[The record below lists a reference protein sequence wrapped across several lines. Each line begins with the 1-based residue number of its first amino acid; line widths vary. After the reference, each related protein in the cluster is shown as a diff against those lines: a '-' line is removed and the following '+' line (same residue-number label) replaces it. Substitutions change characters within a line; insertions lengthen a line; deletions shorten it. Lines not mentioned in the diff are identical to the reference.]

1 MILEMTATECNVKD
15 VSRKIE
21 MNERVPSAKIRQ
33 PLSRL
38 PRGEDTMRFD
48 LLAALAALAIASAA
62 SAAPVLAPPAE
73 LGPDVK
79 PFVHVPAG
87 RIAMTHLRIIDGTG
101 AAPVE
106 DATLLIDGA
115 KFGAMLPPGSAVP
128 AGYRTF
134 DGTGETALPGI
145 VGMHNHLFYLQR
157 PNIDAAGHSEQ
168 PIIVPQ
174 MTFSAPRL
182 YLANGVTT
190 MRTTG
195 SVETYTDLALKREI
209 DAGHLVGP
217 HLDVTGPYLEGP
229 GAFFIQNHQITSPA
243 DARREV
249 AFWAD
254 QGVNSFKAYMNI
266 TRAELGAAI
275 KEAHRRGLKVTGHL
289 CSVTYPEAVALGID
303 NLEHAFFVNTQLD
316 PGKQPD
322 KCSEGTGTPTLL
334 KMKPGS
340 PEASALIKLLVD
352 HHVAVTSTLPVFE
365 QDVPLHAPLQPRQM
379 EVMTP
384 QAREAYLFSRNRR
397 ASRTDQAAKDDVAAY
412 YNDLGL
418 ERQFVAAGGLL
429 LAGPDPTGNGGVIP
443 GFGDQ
448 REIELLVEAG
458 FTPVEAVKIATL
470 NGATYLG
477 LADRIG
483 SIAPGKNADLFIVKG
498 NPAAN
503 INDVENVIV
512 VFKDGVGY
520 DSAKLLQSVK
530 GRFGQY

>member
-1 MILEMTATECNVKD
+1 MKL
-15 VSRKIE
+15 R
-21 MNERVPSAKIRQ
+21 
-33 PLSRL
+33 
-38 PRGEDTMRFD
+38 
-48 LLAALAALAIASAA
+48 LLAAAAALAIGSVAP
-62 SAAPVLAPPAE
+62 AAPVLAPPAP
-73 LGPDVK
+73 LGPDVQ
-79 PFVHVPAG
+79 PFVHIPAG
-87 RIAMTHLRIIDGTG
+87 QIAITHLRIIDGTG
-101 AAPVE
+101 AAPIE

-115 KFGAMLPPGSAVP
+115 KIAAVQAAGAAVP
-128 AGYRTF
+128 AGYRVI

-157 PNIDAAGHSEQ
+157 PNLDSTGHFEQ
-168 PIIVPQ
+168 PVIIPQ

-195 SVETYTDLALKREI
+195 SVEPYTDLSLKREI
-209 DAGHLVGP
+209 DAGRLVGP

-229 GAFFIQNHQITSPA
+229 GAFFIQNHQISSPE
-243 DARREV
+243 DARNEV

-254 QGVNSFKAYMNI
+254 QGVNDFKAYMHL

-275 KEAHRRGLKVTGHL
+275 KEAHRHGLKLTGHL

-303 NLEHAFFVNTQLD
+303 NLEHGFFVNTQLD

-322 KCSEGTGTPTLL
+322 QCPDTAGTPTLL
-334 KMKPGS
+334 KMTPGG
-340 PEASALIKLLVD
+340 PEANALIKLLVD
-352 HHVAVTSTLPVFE
+352 HHVAITSTLPVFA
-365 QDVPLHAPLQPRQM
+365 QSVPLHEPLEARQM
-379 EVMTP
+379 DVLSPE
-384 QAREAYLFSRNRR
+384 AKEAYLYSRNLVSSR
-397 ASRTDQAAKDDVAAY
+397 AGTARANDFAQAYK
-412 YNDLGL
+412 NDLGL
-418 ERQFVAAGGLL
+418 ERQFVASGGLL
-429 LAGPDPTGNGGVIP
+429 MAGPDPTGNGGVIP

-458 FTPVEAVKIATL
+458 FSPVEAIKIATL

-483 SIAPGKNADLFIVKG
+483 SIAAGKDADLFIVKG

-512 VFKDGVGY
+512 VFKDGVGS
-520 DSAKLLQSVK
+520 DSAKLLRSVR
-530 GRFGQY
+530 GRFGEY

>member
-1 MILEMTATECNVKD
+1 MKL
-15 VSRKIE
+15 R
-21 MNERVPSAKIRQ
+21 
-33 PLSRL
+33 
-38 PRGEDTMRFD
+38 
-48 LLAALAALAIASAA
+48 LLAAAAAFAIASTGIAG
-62 SAAPVLAPPAE
+62 PVLSPPAQ
-73 LGPDVK
+73 LGPDVQ
-79 PFVHVPAG
+79 PFVHLPSG
-87 RIAMTHLRIIDGTG
+87 QIAIQHLRIIDGTG

-115 KFGAMLPPGSAVP
+115 KIGAVLRAGAAIP
-128 AGYRTF
+128 AGYRTL
-134 DGTGETALPGI
+134 DGTGETALPGL
-145 VGMHNHLFYLQR
+145 VGMHNHLYYLQR
-157 PNIDAAGHSEQ
+157 PNLDAAGHFEQ
-168 PIIVPQ
+168 PIIIPQ

-195 SVETYTDLALKREI
+195 SIEPYTDLSLKREI

-229 GAFFIQNHQITSPA
+229 GAFFIQVHQITSPD
-243 DARREV
+243 DARKEV

-254 QGVNSFKAYMNI
+254 QGVNSFKAYMHL

-275 KEAHRRGLKVTGHL
+275 DEAHKHGRKLTGHL

-303 NLEHAFFVNTQLD
+303 NLEHGFFVNTQLD
-316 PGKQPD
+316 PGKKPD
-322 KCSEGTGTPTLL
+322 ECSDGTGTPTLL
-334 KMKPGS
+334 KMTPGS
-340 PEASALIKLLVD
+340 PAANALIKLLVD
-352 HHVAVTSTLPVFE
+352 HHVAVTSTLPVFA
-365 QDVPLHAPLQPRQM
+365 QSVPLHEPLEARQM
-379 EVMTP
+379 DVLSPE
-384 QAREAYLFSRNRR
+384 AKEAYLFSRNLV
-397 ASRTDQAAKDDVAAY
+397 ASRAGTERGNEFAQAYK
-412 YNDLGL
+412 NDLGL

-429 LAGPDPTGNGGVIP
+429 MAGPDPTGNGGVIP

-448 REIELLVEAG
+448 RELELLVEAG
-458 FTPVEAVKIATL
+458 FSPAEAIRIGTL

-483 SIAPGKNADLFIVKG
+483 TIAAGKDADLFIVKG

-520 DSAKLLQSVK
+520 DSAKLLKSVR
-530 GRFGQY
+530 GRFGEY

>member
-1 MILEMTATECNVKD
+1 MTF
-15 VSRKIE
+15 R
-21 MNERVPSAKIRQ
+21 
-33 PLSRL
+33 
-38 PRGEDTMRFD
+38 
-48 LLAALAALAIASAA
+48 LLAAAAAIAFTLPAT
-62 SAAPVLAPPAE
+62 AAPVLAPPPE
-73 LGPDVK
+73 LGPDVQ
-79 PFVHVPAG
+79 PFVHIPAG
-87 RIAMTHLRIIDGTG
+87 QIAITHLRIIDGTG
-101 AAPVE
+101 AAPME
-106 DATLLIDGA
+106 DATLLLDGA
-115 KFGAMLPPGSAVP
+115 KIAAVQPAGAAVP
-128 AGYRTF
+128 ARYRII
-134 DGTGETALPGI
+134 DGTGETALPGL

-157 PNIDAAGHSEQ
+157 PNLDPSGKSEQ
-168 PIIVPQ
+168 PIIIPQ

-217 HLDVTGPYLEGP
+217 HLDVTGPYLEGE
-229 GAFFIQNHQITSPA
+229 GAFFIQNHVITSPD
-243 DARREV
+243 DARKEV

-254 QGVNSFKAYMNI
+254 QGVNSYKAYMNI

-275 KEAHRRGLKVTGHL
+275 KEAHRRGLKLTGHL
-289 CSVTYPEAVALGID
+289 CSVTYPEAVELGID
-303 NLEHAFFVNTQLD
+303 NLEHGFFVNTQLD

-322 KCSEGTGTPTLL
+322 KCSDGTGTPTLL
-334 KMKPGS
+334 TMKPGS
-340 PEASALIKLLVD
+340 AEANALIKLLVD
-352 HHVAVTSTLPVFE
+352 RHVAITSTLPVFA
-365 QDVPLHAPLQPRQM
+365 QSVPLHEPLQARQM
-379 EVMTP
+379 DVLSP
-384 QAREAYLFSRNRR
+384 QAKESYLYLRNLTSSRAGTKRGEDQVQAY
-397 ASRTDQAAKDDVAAY
+397 K
-412 YNDLGL
+412 NDTGL

-429 LAGPDPTGNGGVIP
+429 IAGPDPTGNGGVIP

-458 FTPVEAVKIATL
+458 FSPVDAIRIATL

-477 LADRIG
+477 LQGRIG

-498 NPAAN
+498 SPAAD

-520 DSAKLLQSVK
+520 DSAKLIQSVK

>member
-1 MILEMTATECNVKD
+1 MK
-15 VSRKIE
+15 
-21 MNERVPSAKIRQ
+21 
-33 PLSRL
+33 
-38 PRGEDTMRFD
+38 
-48 LLAALAALAIASAA
+48 LASFAAAVALATGAA
-62 SAAPVLAPPAE
+62 VGAAPVLAPPPPQ
-73 LGPDVK
+73 LGPDVQ
-79 PFVHVPAG
+79 PFVHLPAG
-87 RIAMTHLRIIDGTG
+87 RTAIQHLRIIDGTG

-115 KFGAMLPPGSAVP
+115 KIGAVLPANSAIP
-128 AGYRTF
+128 PGYRTL
-134 DGTGETALPGI
+134 DGTGETALPGL
-145 VGMHNHLFYLQR
+145 VGMHDHLYYLQR
-157 PNIDAAGHSEQ
+157 PNLDAAGHFEQ
-168 PIIVPQ
+168 PIIIPQ

-195 SVETYTDLALKREI
+195 SVEPYTDLSLKREI

-217 HLDVTGPYLEGP
+217 HLDVTSPYLEGP
-229 GAFFIQNHQITSPA
+229 GSFFIQNHQITSPD
-243 DARREV
+243 DARKEV

-254 QGVNSFKAYMNI
+254 QGVNSFKAYMHL

-275 KEAHRRGLKVTGHL
+275 KEAHRHGLKLTGHL

-303 NLEHAFFVNTQLD
+303 NLEHGFFVNTQLD

-322 KCSEGTGTPTLL
+322 QCSDGTGTPTLVA
-334 KMKPGS
+334 MTPGD
-340 PEASALIKLLVD
+340 PAANALIKLLVD
-352 HHVAVTSTLPVFE
+352 HHVALTSTLPVFA
-365 QDVPLHAPLQPRQM
+365 QRVPLHEPLQARQM
-379 EVMTP
+379 DVLTE
-384 QAREAYLFSRNRR
+384 QAKEAYLYSRNLISGR
-397 ASRTDQAAKDDVAAY
+397 AGSPGGQRIAQAYK
-412 YNDLGL
+412 NDLGL

-429 LAGPDPTGNGGVIP
+429 MAGPDPTGDGGVIP

-458 FTPVEAVKIATL
+458 FTPVEAIRIATL

-483 SIAPGKNADLFIVKG
+483 SIAAGKNADLFIVKG

-503 INDVENVIV
+503 INDVENVLV

-520 DSAKLLQSVK
+520 DSAKLIQSVR
-530 GRFGQY
+530 GRFGEY

>member
-1 MILEMTATECNVKD
+1 MKRSILTFA
-15 VSRKIE
+15 
-21 MNERVPSAKIRQ
+21 
-33 PLSRL
+33 
-38 PRGEDTMRFD
+38 
-48 LLAALAALAIASAA
+48 LLAGIAVNAT
-62 SAAPVLAPPAE
+62 AAPVLAPPAAN
-73 LGPDVK
+73 LGPDVQ
-79 PFVHVPAG
+79 PYVSLPAG
-87 RIAMTHLRIIDGTG
+87 QIAIQHLRIIDGTG
-101 AAPVE
+101 AAPIE
-106 DATLLIDGA
+106 DATLLLDGA
-115 KFGAMLPPGSAVP
+115 RIAAILPAGSAVP
-128 AGYRTF
+128 ARYRTL
-134 DGTGETALPGI
+134 DGTGETALPGL
-145 VGMHNHLFYLQR
+145 VGMHNHLYYLQR
-157 PNIDAAGHSEQ
+157 PNLDAAGKFEQ
-168 PIIVPQ
+168 PIIIPQ

-229 GAFFIQNHQITSPA
+229 GAFFIQNHVITSPD

-266 TRAELGAAI
+266 TRAQLGAAI

-303 NLEHAFFVNTQLD
+303 NLEHGFFVNTQLD
-316 PGKQPD
+316 PGKTPD
-322 KCSEGTGTPTLL
+322 KCSTGTGTPTLVA
-334 KMKPGS
+334 MKPGS
-340 PEASALIKLLVD
+340 PQANALIKLLVD
-352 HHVAVTSTLPVFE
+352 HHVALTSTLPVFA
-365 QDVPLHAPLQPRQM
+365 QSVPLHEPLQPRQM
-379 EVMTP
+379 DVLTP
-384 QAREAYLFSRNRR
+384 QAREAYLFSRNLA
-397 ASRTDQAAKDDVAAY
+397 ASRAGTLRAEQFNQAYK
-412 YNDLGL
+412 NDLGL

-448 REIELLVEAG
+448 RELELLVEAG
-458 FTPVEAVKIATL
+458 FTPLEAIRIGTL

-483 SIAPGKNADLFIVKG
+483 SIAAGKNADLIIVKG

-503 INDVENVIV
+503 IGDVENVIT

-520 DSAKLLQSVK
+520 DSAKLIQSVK